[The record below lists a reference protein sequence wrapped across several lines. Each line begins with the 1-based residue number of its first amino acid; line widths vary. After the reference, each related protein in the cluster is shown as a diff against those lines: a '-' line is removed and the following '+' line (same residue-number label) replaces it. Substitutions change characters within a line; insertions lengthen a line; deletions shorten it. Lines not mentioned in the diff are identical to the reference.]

1 MSINY
6 FQFAP
11 FVLTPSLYP
20 RKEFEKAVNLQTI
33 LNELIHNVAHDTE
46 FLRETLAGTIQVDE
60 FTSSLFKIYET
71 VLSEGVTQ
79 VRFLKYIVL
88 LFFIIFFM
96 IFALFF
102 DDPSFFFF

>member
-71 VLSEGVTQ
+71 VLTEGVTQ
-79 VRFLKYIVL
+79 VR
-88 LFFIIFFM
+88 IFFKNFSSFTYSSVFYD
-96 IFALFF
+96 FALFF
-102 DDPSFFFF
+102 DDP